1 MKDFKKVLNEALGVP
16 EPTPVQPVS
25 INEEEQKAK
34 TIDRLVD
41 KLGRC
46 IDYQSVYALEEEFN
60 KAGLTIQTTSNSRM
74 VLCRLQ
80 EGKPIAQNV
89 VDDYIFI
96 GSLDAAINE
105 LTDRA
110 VMKMCDFVR
119 TNASTADKVRNTAR
133 VWRNGL
139 KMYESTIAIM
149 NEDKHAAAALI
160 ESNPPKPLIES
171 VDNDDP
177 IRLIAESVD
186 EEDRI

>member
-1 MKDFKKVLNEALGVP
+1 MKDFKKILNEALGVP
-16 EPTPVQPVS
+16 EPPPVQP
-25 INEEEQKAK
+25 INEEERK
-34 TIDRLVD
+34 TKVVDKLVD

-60 KAGLTIQTTSNSRM
+60 KAGLTVQTTSNNR
-74 VLCRLQ
+74 VILCKLQ
-80 EGKPIAQNV
+80 EGRPVANNV

-119 TNASTADKVRNTAR
+119 TNASMADKVRNTAR

-139 KMYESTIAIM
+139 KMYESTITIM
-149 NEDKHAAAALI
+149 NEDKHAADALV
-160 ESNPPKPLIES
+160 ESNPPKAITET
-171 VDNDDP
+171 VHNDDP